1 MEILRNS
8 RNFRGRRRS
17 IILDRV
23 LLSLKNCAYE
33 EGCFTSSADMKTA
46 RRWPYYV
53 TRRLLTFTLQAENR
67 GGVDFIPNVPRDG
80 WQWHSCHNHFHSMEV
95 FAKYDVL
102 GQFLPVI
109 NFVCLFVSQLTT
121 VSVSDS
127 DGASDDSLSFNVRVN
142 VSVSISVSAS
152 VSISVSVSVSVSI
165 NVSVSAS
172 VSVSVSVSA
181 SVNDSVILV
190 IISNSIAESKFMYII
205 LAGTYLSD
213 DDGDPIAQGHK
224 ASFCL
229 EDTKCD
235 DGIARKWNCTG
246 GQPQGISP
254 NCYDI
259 YKRNI
264 DCQWVDL
271 SDIRHG
277 YYFLRIHLNPES
289 KVAETDY
296 ENNVGICEI
305 YDYGEV
311 ATVGHCHQGIKHSVF
326 CNQRN
331 SSLFGKGLFRH
342 VFKPFPYL
350 GGGSSVHVFK
360 SCPYLGRG
368 SSVHVFKPCPYLGRG
383 SSVHVFK
390 PCPYLGR
397 SSSNH
402 VFKPCPYFGRGTS
415 STCSNPVPIWEGA
428 LPSTCSNPVPIWEGA
443 LPSTCSNPVPI
454 WEGALPP
461 RVQTL
466 SLFGRGLFRPRVQ
479 SLSLFG
485 KGLFRPR
492 VQTLSLFGK
501 GLFRPRVQTL
511 SLFQTKQKK

>member
-1 MEILRNS
+1 MEIFRNS

-127 DGASDDSLSFNVRVN
+127 DGASDDSLSFNVSVN
-142 VSVSISVSAS
+142 VSVSI
-152 VSISVSVSVSVSI
+152 
-165 NVSVSAS
+165 SVSAS

-254 NCYDI
+254 NCYDK

-331 SSLFGKGLFRH
+331 SSLLGEGLF
-342 VFKPFPYL
+342 L
-350 GGGSSVHVFK
+350 HVFK

-397 SSSNH
+397 GSSVH
-402 VFKPCPYFGRGTS
+402 VFKPCPYLGRGS
-415 STCSNPVPIWEGA
+415 SVHAFKPCPYFRRNGRNRNSKCRPSNFIKLKLVYSACSTEIVLKFIICNV
-428 LPSTCSNPVPIWEGA
+428 
-443 LPSTCSNPVPI
+443 
-454 WEGALPP
+454 
-461 RVQTL
+461 
-466 SLFGRGLFRPRVQ
+466 
-479 SLSLFG
+479 
-485 KGLFRPR
+485 
-492 VQTLSLFGK
+492 
-501 GLFRPRVQTL
+501 
-511 SLFQTKQKK
+511 

>member
-80 WQWHSCHNHFHSMEV
+80 WQWHSCHSHFHSMEV

-127 DGASDDSLSFNVRVN
+127 DGASDDSLSFNVSVN

-152 VSISVSVSVSVSI
+152 VSISV
-165 NVSVSAS
+165 S

-205 LAGTYLSD
+205 LAGTNLSD

-350 GGGSSVHVFK
+350 GGGSS
-360 SCPYLGRG
+360 
-368 SSVHVFKPCPYLGRG
+368 
-383 SSVHVFK
+383 
-390 PCPYLGR
+390 
-397 SSSNH
+397 
-402 VFKPCPYFGRGTS
+402 

-443 LPSTCSNPVPI
+443 LPSTCSNPV
-454 WEGALPP
+454 
-461 RVQTL
+461 
-466 SLFGRGLFRPRVQ
+466 
-479 SLSLFG
+479 LFG

-511 SLFQTKQKK
+511 SLFQTKRKK